1 MKRNGWG
8 LNEMLGFLAIFGF
21 ALVLAA
27 ILYGHLFEEFPE
39 KTLSKQN
46 VSEDHTNI
54 EISDETDE
62 ENTATIDGEES
73 EKTINSDYLVLEHNL
88 SSLAELYVKERNAN
102 VVGSVTYIP
111 LSDLNVSEYQE
122 QLEGCS
128 GYVEY
133 QKQENEY
140 KTYLHCNQYE
150 TAGYQAKY
158 AS

>member
-8 LNEMLGFLAIFGF
+8 LNEMLGFLAILGF
-21 ALVLAA
+21 ALVLVA
-27 ILYGHLFEEFPE
+27 ILYGHLFQEFPDE
-39 KTLSKQN
+39 TLSKQN
-46 VSEDHTNI
+46 ISEDHTNL
-54 EISDETDE
+54 EVSDEE
-62 ENTATIDGEES
+62 EDTTTIDGEES
-73 EKTINSDYLVLEHNL
+73 ETIIESDYLVLEHNL
-88 SSLAELYVKERNAN
+88 ASLAELYIKESGAT

-111 LSDLNVSEYQE
+111 LSDLNVTEYQD

-133 QKQENEY
+133 QKQENQY

-150 TAGYQAKY
+150 TAGYQARY